1 MSERHDPHEK
11 TETEMAVQTNVSH
24 PTDSEAASAK
34 PRQPFYARLGFQ
46 IVVGILLGLALGFIA
61 PHLAVQMKILGDI
74 FLRLIK
80 MIVAPLVFLN
90 VVLGIAAAG
99 DLKNVGRI
107 GLRALIY
114 FEIVSTIA
122 LIISMVIANLSGV
135 GAGMHLVQSPEAAA
149 AAHETYGKAAHV
161 SFEHFLLTLFP
172 DNFVGA
178 FANGSLLQ
186 VLVISIGFGA
196 AVLMLNTE
204 QRASVEHALS
214 RMSDCFFK
222 FVDVIMKFAP
232 LGAFGSI
239 AFAIGS
245 SGMSAVI
252 SLGYLLIVMYLSLAF
267 FVVVVLGLVLRLYGF
282 NVFRFLRY
290 FKEEIFLLFATA
302 SSESALPRLFEKLE
316 KLGCSRQSVGLVLPT
331 GYAFNLDG
339 TAVYMSLCVMFL
351 ANAYG
356 VPLDLHQQFGLLLLM
371 LLTSKGAAT
380 VSGGTFIVFAATVT
394 ASGLLPI
401 EGLPILFGINR
412 FTSQAVSICNSMG
425 NSVATL
431 VIAKSTGEFD
441 ESAARSEYTRVFGSS
456 AGKVI

>member
-1 MSERHDPHEK
+1 MTVHARP
-11 TETEMAVQTNVSH
+11 A
-24 PTDSEAASAK
+24 SEAPDSRETGGTVRR
-34 PRQPFYARLGFQ
+34 PPFYARLGVQ
-46 IVVGILLGLALGFIA
+46 IMAGIVFGVALGFIA
-61 PHLAVQMKILGDI
+61 PKLAIDMKVLGDI

-80 MIVAPLVFLN
+80 MVVAPLVFVN

-114 FEIVSTIA
+114 FEVVSTIA
-122 LIISMVIANLSGV
+122 LALSLVVANLSGV
-135 GAGMHLVQSPEAAA
+135 GAGMHLTQSAAA
-149 AAHETYGKAAHV
+149 AASAHAQYGKAAPM
-161 SFEHFLLTLFP
+161 SAGHFLLTLFP

-178 FANGSLLQ
+178 FSSGSMLQ
-186 VLVISIGFGA
+186 VLVIAIGFGA
-196 AVLMLNTE
+196 AVLMLKGT
-204 QRASVEHALS
+204 QRDEVGHALT
-214 RMSDCFFK
+214 RVAECFFK

-232 LGAFGSI
+232 FGAFGSI

-252 SLGYLLIVMYLSLAF
+252 SLGYLLVVMYLSLAF

-290 FKEEIFLLFATA
+290 FRDEIFLLFATA

-316 KLGCSRQSVGLVLPT
+316 RLGCSRQSTGLVLPT

-356 VPLDLHQQFGLLLLM
+356 VPLSLHQQLGLLVLM
-371 LLTSKGAAT
+371 LITSKGAAT

-394 ASGLLPI
+394 ASGMLPI

-412 FTSQAVSICNSMG
+412 FTSQAVSICNSIG

-431 VIAKSTGEFD
+431 VIAKSTGEFN
-441 ESAARSEYTRVFGSS
+441 EQAARAEYERVFGT
-456 AGKVI
+456 APGKVI

>member
-1 MSERHDPHEK
+1 MAQHSDIAGSPPIERTAP
-11 TETEMAVQTNVSH
+11 
-24 PTDSEAASAK
+24 AK
-34 PRQPFYARLGFQ
+34 RRPPIYLRLGFQ
-46 IVVGILLGLALGFIA
+46 IVAGIVLGLALGFIA
-61 PHLAVQMKILGDI
+61 PKLAVDMKILGDI

-80 MIVAPLVFLN
+80 MVVAPLVFLN
-90 VVLGIAAAG
+90 VVLGIGAAG

-114 FEIVSTIA
+114 FEVVSTIA
-122 LIISMVIANLSGV
+122 LAITMVIANVSGV
-135 GAGMHLVQSPEAAA
+135 GTGMHLTQNADAAA
-149 AAHETYGKAAHV
+149 AAHAQYGKGGPT
-161 SFEHFLLTLFP
+161 SFEHFILTIFP

-186 VLVISIGFGA
+186 VLVISIGLGA
-196 AVLMLNTE
+196 ALLMLNNE
-204 QRASVEHALS
+204 QRASVEGALN
-214 RMSDCFFK
+214 RMSDLFFK

-245 SGMSAVI
+245 SGMNAVL
-252 SLGYLLIVMYLSLAF
+252 SLGYLLLVLYLSLAF
-267 FVVVVLGLVLRLYGF
+267 FIVVVLGIVLRLYGF

-290 FKEEIFLLFATA
+290 FKDEIFLLFATA
-302 SSESALPRLFEKLE
+302 SSESALPRFFEKLE
-316 KLGCSRQSVGLVLPT
+316 RLGCSRQTTGLVLPT

-339 TAVYMSLCVMFL
+339 TSVYMPLCVMFL

-356 VPLDLHQQFGLLLLM
+356 IPLDLHQQLGLLILM

-401 EGLPILFGINR
+401 EGLPLLFGINR
-412 FTSQAVSICNSMG
+412 FTSQAVCICNAMG

-441 ESAARSEYTRVFGSS
+441 PDAAREEYRRVFGTTV
-456 AGKVI
+456 GKVI

>member
-1 MSERHDPHEK
+1 MAVH
-11 TETEMAVQTNVSH
+11 TETAPHDGLDAEPATARRK
-24 PTDSEAASAK
+24 T
-34 PRQPFYARLGFQ
+34 PFYARLGVQ
-46 IVVGILLGLALGFIA
+46 IVVGIVLGITLGFVA
-61 PHLAVQMKILGDI
+61 PKLAVDMKVLGDI

-90 VVLGIAAAG
+90 VVLGIVAAG

-114 FEIVSTIA
+114 FEVVSTIA
-122 LIISMVIANLSGV
+122 LMLSMVIANLSGV
-135 GAGMHLVQSPEAAA
+135 GMGMHLTQSPEAAA
-149 AAHETYGKAAHV
+149 AAHAQYGKAGEISV
-161 SFEHFLLTLFP
+161 EHFLLTLFP

-196 AVLMLNTE
+196 AVLMLNQD
-204 QRASVEHALS
+204 QRGSVEHALS

-245 SGMSAVI
+245 SGMNAVI

-267 FVVVVLGLVLRLYGF
+267 FVVVVLGIVLRLYGF

-290 FKEEIFLLFATA
+290 FKDEIFLLFATA

-316 KLGCSRQSVGLVLPT
+316 RLGCSRQS
-331 GYAFNLDG
+331 
-339 TAVYMSLCVMFL
+339 
-351 ANAYG
+351 
-356 VPLDLHQQFGLLLLM
+356 
-371 LLTSKGAAT
+371 
-380 VSGGTFIVFAATVT
+380 
-394 ASGLLPI
+394 
-401 EGLPILFGINR
+401 
-412 FTSQAVSICNSMG
+412 
-425 NSVATL
+425 
-431 VIAKSTGEFD
+431 
-441 ESAARSEYTRVFGSS
+441 
-456 AGKVI
+456 

>member
-1 MSERHDPHEK
+1 
-11 TETEMAVQTNVSH
+11 MAVH
-24 PTDSEAASAK
+24 TDITQSNDNGEPLATARK
-34 PRQPFYARLGFQ
+34 RPPVYARLGVQ
-46 IVVGILLGLALGFIA
+46 IVAGIVLGLALGFIA
-61 PHLAVQMKILGDI
+61 PKLAVEMKILGDI

-114 FEIVSTIA
+114 FEVVSSIA
-122 LIISMVIANLSGV
+122 LAISMVIANVSGV
-135 GAGMHLVQSPEAAA
+135 GLGMHLVQSPEAAA
-149 AAHETYGKAAHV
+149 AAHAQYGKGGPT

-204 QRASVEHALS
+204 QRASIEHGLARLS
-214 RMSDCFFK
+214 EVFFK

-252 SLGYLLIVMYLSLAF
+252 ALGYLLVVMYLSLAF
-267 FVVVVLGLVLRLYGF
+267 FVIVVLGLVLRLYGF

-290 FKEEIFLLFATA
+290 FKDEIFLLFATA

-316 KLGCSRQSVGLVLPT
+316 KLGCSRQAVGLVLPT

-339 TAVYMSLCVMFL
+339 TAVYMSLCVMFI

-394 ASGLLPI
+394 ASGMLPI

-412 FTSQAVSICNSMG
+412 FTSQAVCICNAMG

-431 VIAKSTGEFD
+431 VIAKSTGDFNPD
-441 ESAARSEYTRVFGSS
+441 AARSEYQRVFGK
-456 AGKVI
+456 KVGNVI

>member
-1 MSERHDPHEK
+1 MTVHARPASGAPDPV
-11 TETEMAVQTNVSH
+11 ETAGTIRR
-24 PTDSEAASAK
+24 P
-34 PRQPFYARLGFQ
+34 PFFARLGVQ
-46 IVVGILLGLALGFIA
+46 IMAGIVFGVALGFIA
-61 PHLAVQMKILGDI
+61 PKLAIDMKVLGDI

-80 MIVAPLVFLN
+80 MVVAPLVFVN

-107 GLRALIY
+107 GLRALVY
-114 FEIVSTIA
+114 FEVVSTIA
-122 LIISMVIANLSGV
+122 LALSLVVANLSGV
-135 GAGMHLVQSPEAAA
+135 GAGMHLTQSADAAA
-149 AAHETYGKAAHV
+149 AAHAQYGKAAPM
-161 SFEHFLLTLFP
+161 SAEHFLLTLFP

-178 FANGSLLQ
+178 FSGGSMLQ
-186 VLVISIGFGA
+186 VLVIAIGFGA
-196 AVLMLNTE
+196 AVLMLKGT
-204 QRASVEHALS
+204 QRDEVEHALT
-214 RMSDCFFK
+214 RVAECFFK

-232 LGAFGSI
+232 FGAFGSI

-252 SLGYLLIVMYLSLAF
+252 ALGYLLVVMYASLAF
-267 FVVVVLGLVLRLYGF
+267 FVVVVLGIVLRLYGF

-290 FKEEIFLLFATA
+290 FRDEIFLLFATA
-302 SSESALPRLFEKLE
+302 SSESALPRLFDKLE
-316 KLGCSRQSVGLVLPT
+316 RLGCSRQSTGLVLPT

-356 VPLDLHQQFGLLLLM
+356 VPLSLHQQLGLLVLM
-371 LLTSKGAAT
+371 LVTSKGAAT

-394 ASGLLPI
+394 ASGMLPI

-412 FTSQAVSICNSMG
+412 FTSQAVSICNSLG

-441 ESAARSEYTRVFGSS
+441 ERMARAEYERVFG
-456 AGKVI
+456 AAPGKII

>member
-1 MSERHDPHEK
+1 
-11 TETEMAVQTNVSH
+11 MAVH
-24 PTDSEAASAK
+24 SESANHRNADAGAPAVRK
-34 PRQPFYARLGFQ
+34 RTPFYARLGVQ
-46 IVVGILLGLALGFIA
+46 IVVGIVAGIALGFIA
-61 PHLAVQMKILGDI
+61 PKLAVDMKVLGDI

-107 GLRALIY
+107 GFRALIY
-114 FEIVSTIA
+114 FEIVSTVA
-122 LIISMVIANLSGV
+122 LAISMVVANLSGV
-135 GAGMHLVQSPEAAA
+135 GAGMHLTQSPEAAA
-149 AAHETYGKAAHV
+149 AAHAQYGKSGPM

-196 AVLMLNTE
+196 ALLMLGKGTRE
-204 QRASVEHALS
+204 SVEGGLT
-214 RMSDCFFK
+214 RMSECFFK

-252 SLGYLLIVMYLSLAF
+252 SLGYLLLVMYLTLAF
-267 FVVVVLGLVLRLYGF
+267 VIVVVFGVILRLYGF
-282 NVFRFLRY
+282 NIFRYLRY
-290 FKEEIFLLFATA
+290 LKDEIYLLFATA

-316 KLGCSRQSVGLVLPT
+316 RLGCSRQATGLVLPT

-339 TAVYMSLCVMFL
+339 TSVYMALCVLFL

-356 VPLDLHQQFGLLLLM
+356 VPLDLHQQLGLLALM
-371 LLTSKGAAT
+371 LITSKGAAT

-394 ASGLLPI
+394 ASGMLPL

-412 FTSQAVSICNSMG
+412 FTSQAVCICNAMG
-425 NSVATL
+425 NGVATL

-441 ESAARSEYTRVFGSS
+441 ESAARAEYQRVFGT
-456 AGKVI
+456 APGKII

>member
-1 MSERHDPHEK
+1 
-11 TETEMAVQTNVSH
+11 
-24 PTDSEAASAK
+24 
-34 PRQPFYARLGFQ
+34 
-46 IVVGILLGLALGFIA
+46 
-61 PHLAVQMKILGDI
+61 
-74 FLRLIK
+74 
-80 MIVAPLVFLN
+80 
-90 VVLGIAAAG
+90 VLGIAAAG

-114 FEIVSTIA
+114 FEIVSTVA
-122 LIISMVIANLSGV
+122 LAISMVVANLSDV
-135 GAGMHLVQSPEAAA
+135 GAGMHLTQSAEAAA
-149 AAHETYGKAAHV
+149 AAHAQYGKAGPA

-196 AVLMLNTE
+196 ALLMLKKDT
-204 QRASVEHALS
+204 RTSVEGGLTRLS
-214 RMSDCFFK
+214 ECFFK

-245 SGMSAVI
+245 SGMNAVI
-252 SLGYLLIVMYLSLAF
+252 SLGYLLLVMYLTLALI
-267 FVVVVLGLVLRLYGF
+267 VVVVFGIILRLYGF
-282 NVFRFLRY
+282 NIFRFLRY
-290 FKEEIFLLFATA
+290 FKDEIFLLFATA

-316 KLGCSRQSVGLVLPT
+316 RLGCSRQSTGLVLPT

-339 TAVYMSLCVMFL
+339 TSVYMALCTLFL

-356 VPLDLHQQFGLLLLM
+356 VPLDLHQQLGLLALM
-371 LLTSKGAAT
+371 LITSKGAAT

-394 ASGLLPI
+394 ASGILPL

-412 FTSQAVSICNSMG
+412 FTSQAVCICNAMG
-425 NSVATL
+425 NGVAAL
-431 VIAKSTGEFD
+431 VIARSTGEFD
-441 ESAARSEYTRVFGSS
+441 ENAARAEYQRVFG
-456 AGKVI
+456 AAPGKVI

>member
-1 MSERHDPHEK
+1 MAIQA
-11 TETEMAVQTNVSH
+11 EMAETLGADTPVLKAR
-24 PTDSEAASAK
+24 P
-34 PRQPFYARLGFQ
+34 PMYARLGFQ
-46 IVVGILLGLALGFIA
+46 IVAGIVLGLVLGLIA
-61 PHLAVQMKILGDI
+61 PRYAVEMKVLGDI

-90 VVLGIAAAG
+90 IVLGISAAG

-114 FEIVSTIA
+114 FEIVTTIGLA
-122 LIISMVIANLSGV
+122 FSMVVANLSGV
-135 GAGMHLVQSPEAAA
+135 GAGMNLVQSPEAAA
-149 AAHETYGKAAHV
+149 AAQAQYGSAGGAMNFKT
-161 SFEHFLLTLFP
+161 FLLTMFP

-196 AVLMLNTE
+196 AVLMLKKE
-204 QRASVEHALS
+204 QRAPIEAGLS
-214 RMSDCFFK
+214 HISDCFFK

-245 SGMSAVI
+245 SGLSAVM
-252 SLGYLLIVMYLSLAF
+252 SLGYLLIVLYLSLIF
-267 FVVVVLGLVLRLYGF
+267 FVVVVMGLILRIYGF

-290 FKEEIFLLFATA
+290 FKDEIYLLLATA

-339 TAVYMSLCVMFL
+339 TSIYMPLCVMFL

-356 VPLDLHQQFGLLLLM
+356 VPLGLEQQLGLLLLM

-394 ASGLLPI
+394 ASGLLPL

-412 FTSQAVSICNSMG
+412 FTSQAVCICNSMG
-425 NSVATL
+425 NAVATL
-431 VIAKSTGEFD
+431 VVSRSTGEFD
-441 ESAARSEYTRVFGSS
+441 EHQARAEYERVLGVPV
-456 AGKVI
+456 GKII

>member
-1 MSERHDPHEK
+1 MALQGESATRHEAHAAATAERK
-11 TETEMAVQTNVSH
+11 
-24 PTDSEAASAK
+24 K
-34 PRQPFYARLGFQ
+34 PPIYARLGVQ
-46 IVVGILLGLALGFIA
+46 IVVGIVAGVALGFIA
-61 PHLAVQMKILGDI
+61 PKLAIDMKVLGDI

-114 FEIVSTIA
+114 FEIVSTVA
-122 LIISMVIANLSGV
+122 LAISMVVANLSGV
-135 GAGMHLVQSPEAAA
+135 GAGMHLTQSAEAAA
-149 AAHETYGKAAHV
+149 AAHAQYGKAGPA

-196 AVLMLNTE
+196 ALLMLNKDT
-204 QRASVEHALS
+204 RTSVEGGLT
-214 RMSDCFFK
+214 RMSECFFK

-245 SGMSAVI
+245 SGMNAVI
-252 SLGYLLIVMYLSLAF
+252 SLGYLLLVMYLTLALI
-267 FVVVVLGLVLRLYGF
+267 VVVVFGVILRFYGF
-282 NVFRFLRY
+282 NIFRFLRY
-290 FKEEIFLLFATA
+290 FKDEIFLLFATA

-316 KLGCSRQSVGLVLPT
+316 RLGCSRQSTGLVLPT

-339 TAVYMSLCVMFL
+339 TSVYMALCTLFL

-356 VPLDLHQQFGLLLLM
+356 VPLDLHQQLGLLALM
-371 LLTSKGAAT
+371 LITSKGAAT

-394 ASGLLPI
+394 ASGILPL

-412 FTSQAVSICNSMG
+412 FTSQAVCICNAMG
-425 NSVATL
+425 NAVAAL
-431 VIAKSTGEFD
+431 VISRSTGEFD
-441 ESAARSEYTRVFGSS
+441 ENAARAEYQRVFG
-456 AGKVI
+456 AAPGKVI

>member
-1 MSERHDPHEK
+1 
-11 TETEMAVQTNVSH
+11 MAVHTNMAHQTE
-24 PTDSEAASAK
+24 DGAAGAK
-34 PRQPFYARLGFQ
+34 RRQPFYARLGFQ
-46 IVVGILLGLALGFIA
+46 IVVGIVLGLALGFIA

-122 LIISMVIANLSGV
+122 LIISMVIANLSDV

-172 DNFVGA
+172 DNFIGA

-196 AVLMLNTE
+196 AVLMLNRE

-267 FVVVVLGLVLRLYGF
+267 FVVVVLGLILRLYGF

-431 VIAKSTGEFD
+431 VIAKSTGEFN
-441 ESAARSEYTRVFGSS
+441 ETAARSEYTRVFGSS
-456 AGKVI
+456 DGKVI

>member
-1 MSERHDPHEK
+1 MG
-11 TETEMAVQTNVSH
+11 MAVYGEGANH
-24 PTDSEAASAK
+24 PNLEAEPPQARRK
-34 PRQPFYARLGFQ
+34 TPFYARLGVQ
-46 IVVGILLGLALGFIA
+46 IVVGIVAGIALGFIA
-61 PHLAVQMKILGDI
+61 PKLAVDMKVLGDI

-114 FEIVSTIA
+114 FEIVSTVA
-122 LIISMVIANLSGV
+122 LAISMVVANMSGV
-135 GAGMHLVQSPEAAA
+135 GLGMHLTQSSEAAA
-149 AAHETYGKAAHV
+149 AVHAQYGKAGPM
-161 SFEHFLLTLFP
+161 SLEHFLLTLFP

-196 AVLMLNTE
+196 ALLMLNKDS
-204 QRASVEHALS
+204 RASVEGGLS
-214 RMSDCFFK
+214 RMSECFFK

-245 SGMSAVI
+245 SGMNAVI
-252 SLGYLLIVMYLSLAF
+252 ELGYLLVVMYLTLA
-267 FVVVVLGLVLRLYGF
+267 FVVVVVFGVILRIYGF
-282 NVFRFLRY
+282 NIFRYLRY
-290 FKEEIFLLFATA
+290 FKDEIFLLFATA
-302 SSESALPRLFEKLE
+302 SSESAMPRLFEKLE
-316 KLGCSRQSVGLVLPT
+316 RLGCSRQSTGLVLPT

-339 TAVYMSLCVMFL
+339 TSVYMSLCVMFI

-356 VPLDLHQQFGLLLLM
+356 VHLDLHQQLGLLVLM
-371 LLTSKGAAT
+371 LVTSKGAAT

-394 ASGLLPI
+394 ASGILPV

-412 FTSQAVSICNSMG
+412 FTSQAVSICNAMG

-441 ESAARSEYTRVFGSS
+441 ESKARGEYQRVFGV
-456 AGKVI
+456 APGKVI

>member
-1 MSERHDPHEK
+1 MAVHS
-11 TETEMAVQTNVSH
+11 EMAN
-24 PTDSEAASAK
+24 PDSALPQRAPARKK
-34 PRQPFYARLGFQ
+34 PPIYARLGVQ
-46 IVVGILLGLALGFIA
+46 IVAGIVLGLALGFIA
-61 PHLAVQMKILGDI
+61 PKLAVEMKILGDI

-114 FEIVSTIA
+114 FEVVSSIA
-122 LIISMVIANLSGV
+122 LAISMVIANVSGV
-135 GAGMHLVQSPEAAA
+135 GLGMRLVQSPEAAA
-149 AAHETYGKAAHV
+149 AAHAQYGNAGST

-172 DNFVGA
+172 DNFIGA
-178 FANGSLLQ
+178 FASGSLLQ

-222 FVDVIMKFAP
+222 FVDVVMKFAP

-245 SGMSAVI
+245 SGMNAVI
-252 SLGYLLIVMYLSLAF
+252 SLGYLLVVMYLSLAF
-267 FVVVVLGLVLRLYGF
+267 FVVIVLGIVLRLYGF

-290 FKEEIFLLFATA
+290 FKDEIFLLFATA

-316 KLGCSRQSVGLVLPT
+316 RLGCSRQSTGLVLPT

-339 TAVYMSLCVMFL
+339 TAVYMSLCVMFI

-356 VPLDLHQQFGLLLLM
+356 VPLDFHQQLGLLVLM

-394 ASGLLPI
+394 ASDLLPV

-412 FTSQAVSICNSMG
+412 FTSQAVCICNAMG
-425 NSVATL
+425 NSVAAL

-441 ESAARSEYTRVFGSS
+441 ESAARNEYQRVFGT
-456 AGKVI
+456 APGKTI

>member
-1 MSERHDPHEK
+1 
-11 TETEMAVQTNVSH
+11 
-24 PTDSEAASAK
+24 
-34 PRQPFYARLGFQ
+34 
-46 IVVGILLGLALGFIA
+46 
-61 PHLAVQMKILGDI
+61 
-74 FLRLIK
+74 
-80 MIVAPLVFLN
+80 
-90 VVLGIAAAG
+90 
-99 DLKNVGRI
+99 
-107 GLRALIY
+107 
-114 FEIVSTIA
+114 
-122 LIISMVIANLSGV
+122 
-135 GAGMHLVQSPEAAA
+135 MHLLPSPEAAA
-149 AAHETYGKAAHV
+149 AAHEQYGKTGPV

-186 VLVISIGFGA
+186 VLVIAIGFGA
-196 AVLMLNTE
+196 AVLMLGTE
-204 QRASVEHALS
+204 QRASVEGGLL

-245 SGMSAVI
+245 SGMRAVI
-252 SLGYLLIVMYLSLAF
+252 GLGYLLIVMYLSLAF
-267 FVVVVLGLVLRLYGF
+267 VVVVVFGIVLRLYGF

-290 FKEEIFLLFATA
+290 FKDEIFLLFATA

-316 KLGCSRQSVGLVLPT
+316 RLGCSRQAVGLVLPA

-339 TAVYMSLCVMFL
+339 TAVYMALCVMFL

-356 VPLDLHQQFGLLLLM
+356 VPLDFHQQLGLLLLM
-371 LLTSKGAAT
+371 MLTSKGAAT

-394 ASGLLPI
+394 ASGMLPI

-431 VIAKSTGEFD
+431 VIAKSTGDFD
-441 ESAARSEYTRVFGSS
+441 ESAARAEYQRVFGKTL
-456 AGKVI
+456 GKVI

>member
-1 MSERHDPHEK
+1 MGVHSESSNQAISPPGQGVGK
-11 TETEMAVQTNVSH
+11 
-24 PTDSEAASAK
+24 K
-34 PRQPFYARLGFQ
+34 PPVYARLGVQ
-46 IVVGILLGLALGFIA
+46 ILVGIVLGIAMGFVA
-61 PHLAVQMKILGDI
+61 PKLAVDMKVLGDI

-114 FEIVSTIA
+114 FEIVSSIA
-122 LIISMVIANLSGV
+122 LAISLVVANLSDV
-135 GAGMHLVQSPEAAA
+135 GMGMHLTQSSEASAAA
-149 AAHETYGKAAHV
+149 QAQYGKAGATT
-161 SFEHFLLTLFP
+161 FEHFMLTLFP
-172 DNFVGA
+172 DNFLGA
-178 FANGSLLQ
+178 FVNGSLLQ
-186 VLVISIGFGA
+186 VLVIAIGFGA
-196 AVLMLNTE
+196 ALLMLSSR
-204 QRASVEHALS
+204 QRASVEGALTG
-214 RMSDCFFK
+214 MSDCFFK

-245 SGMSAVI
+245 SGMRAVL
-252 SLGYLLIVMYLSLAF
+252 SLGYLLVVMYLLLAF
-267 FVVVVLGLVLRLYGF
+267 FVVVVLGIILRIHGF

-290 FKEEIFLLFATA
+290 FKDEIFLLFATA

-316 KLGCSRQSVGLVLPT
+316 RLGCSRQSTGLVLPT

-339 TAVYMSLCVMFL
+339 TAVYMALCVMFL

-356 VPLDLHQQFGLLLLM
+356 VPLDLHQQFGLLVLM
-371 LLTSKGAAT
+371 MLTSKGAAT

-412 FTSQAVSICNSMG
+412 FTSQAVSICNAMG

-441 ESAARSEYTRVFGSS
+441 EQAARAEYQRVFGTMP
-456 AGKVI
+456 GKII

>member
-1 MSERHDPHEK
+1 
-11 TETEMAVQTNVSH
+11 MAVH
-24 PTDSEAASAK
+24 SENANHHDAGIDTAAVRRK
-34 PRQPFYARLGFQ
+34 PPVYARLGVQ
-46 IVVGILLGLALGFIA
+46 IVVGIVAGIALGFMA
-61 PHLAVQMKILGDI
+61 PKLAVDMKVLGDI

-114 FEIVSTIA
+114 FEIVSTVA
-122 LIISMVIANLSGV
+122 LAISMVVANLSGV
-135 GAGMHLVQSPEAAA
+135 GTGMHLMQSADAAA
-149 AAHETYGKAAHV
+149 AAHAQYGKAGPI

-196 AVLMLNTE
+196 ALLMLRKDTRE
-204 QRASVEHALS
+204 SVEGGLT
-214 RMSDCFFK
+214 RMSECFFK
-222 FVDVIMKFAP
+222 FVDVIMMFAP

-245 SGMSAVI
+245 SGMNAVI
-252 SLGYLLIVMYLSLAF
+252 SLGYLLLVMYLTLALVI
-267 FVVVVLGLVLRLYGF
+267 VVVFGVILRLYGF
-282 NVFRFLRY
+282 SIFRFLRY
-290 FKEEIFLLFATA
+290 FKDEIFLLFATA

-316 KLGCSRQSVGLVLPT
+316 RLGCSRQSTGLVLPT

-339 TAVYMSLCVMFL
+339 TSVYMALCTLFL

-356 VPLDLHQQFGLLLLM
+356 VPLDLHQQLGLLALM
-371 LLTSKGAAT
+371 LITSKGAAT

-394 ASGLLPI
+394 ASGMLPL

-412 FTSQAVSICNSMG
+412 FTSQAVCICNAMG
-425 NSVATL
+425 NAVATL
-431 VIAKSTGEFD
+431 VISRSTGEFD
-441 ESAARSEYTRVFGSS
+441 EHAARAEYQRVFGS
-456 AGKVI
+456 APGKVI